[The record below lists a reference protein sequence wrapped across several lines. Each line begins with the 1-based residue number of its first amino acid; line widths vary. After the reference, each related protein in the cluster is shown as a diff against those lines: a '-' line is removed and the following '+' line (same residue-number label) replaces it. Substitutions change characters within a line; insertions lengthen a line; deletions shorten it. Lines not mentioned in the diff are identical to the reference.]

1 MTSGQ
6 RDPSPP
12 SSSVLCGHPRHHDA
26 IPGTTAPSPALWVY
40 GATRR
45 RHASCCAPYGLPSAA
60 PSSQRTNDDSTEDFN
75 TTTLEAA
82 PGRTQGTP

>member
-12 SSSVLCGHPRHHDA
+12 SPSVLCGHPRHHDA
-26 IPGTTAPSPALWVY
+26 IPGTAAPSPALWGY
-40 GATRR
+40 GATRH
-45 RHASCCAPYGLPSAA
+45 RHASYCAPYDLPSAA

-75 TTTLEAA
+75 TATLEAA